1 MKLTKGLRGRLSR
14 TAAVGVTLAVAATTT
29 SVLTGSTTAVSAPA
43 DDCPTAVP
51 VTELTK
57 DQPVDVL
64 TVTNGTTPESFTG
77 KVIGVLNDG
86 IAPGLDMIL
95 VDFKTVAPAPPT
107 IIDEAGIWSGM
118 SGSPVYDAADGRL
131 IGAVAYGLSF
141 GPSTVAGV
149 TPAADMQKLL
159 EGTAG
164 SGALG
169 SPSATPNKV
178 QIPNATAREMVREG
192 NATAVQVD
200 EGLTRLRTPLGIS
213 GLSPKRPLGRVARML
228 GLDNVRLFHA
238 SAAPSAA
245 GEDIPIAPGGNLAAS
260 MSYGDLSAVAVG
272 TATAVCGTEVLA
284 FGHPFN
290 WTGPTTLSMHGA
302 DALLIQ
308 PDPTVAGFKVAN
320 PGARTGIIDQDRLAA
335 LHGVLDQFPD
345 TTRVHS
351 VVTAEGRSRTGNTFI
366 SVPDAMPDLAALH
379 MLVNQDTVLDGAGK
393 GSALVKWTV
402 VGERKNGQPFRFSHE
417 DRYANNFDISFEPVF
432 EVLDQL
438 FQLHDNR
445 FEAVKVTNINY
456 ESSMTRKVRS
466 FTVKRLQRKQDGVWR
481 SVSPNRRL
489 VVRPG
494 RVLRL
499 RVTMGS
505 FRNEVGSKVRRFQ
518 IRVPNAANRTRGA
531 LTISGGNSFFGFGFE
546 EEFEDGFGSPSS
558 GSFNDMIKKFAN
570 EPRNDVLTAKL
581 SVFKFNGRVVN
592 RQQKS
597 SVGDV
602 VGGGFQLPVVI
613 RRR

>member
-1 MKLTKGLRGRLSR
+1 MKFNKGLRGRLSR
-14 TAAVGVTLAVAATTT
+14 SAAVGVTLAVAATTT

-43 DDCPTAVP
+43 GDCPAAVP
-51 VTELTK
+51 VTELTD

-64 TVTNGTTPESFTG
+64 TVTDGTTPESFTG
-77 KVIGVLNDG
+77 KVLGVLDDG

-95 VDFKTVAPAPPT
+95 VDFKTVEPAPST
-107 IIDEAGIWSGM
+107 IIDEVGIWSGM
-118 SGSPVYDAADGRL
+118 SGSPVYAADGRL
-131 IGAVAYGLSF
+131 IGAVAYGLGV

-149 TPAADMQKLL
+149 TPAADMHKLL
-159 EGTAG
+159 NVTAG
-164 SGALG
+164 SGPLG
-169 SPSATPNKV
+169 SPAATPNKV
-178 QIPNATAREMVREG
+178 QIPKATAREMVREG
-192 NATAVQVD
+192 NATTAQVD
-200 EGLTRLRTPLGIS
+200 EGLTRLRMPLGVS
-213 GLSPKRPLGRVARML
+213 GLSQRRPLGRVAKML
-228 GLDNVRLFHA
+228 GLDNVRLFRA

-245 GEDIPIAPGGNLAAS
+245 GEDIAIVPGGNLAAS
-260 MSYGDLSAVAVG
+260 MSYGDVSAVGVG
-272 TATAVCGTEVLA
+272 TATAVCAKEVLA

-290 WTGPTTLSMHGA
+290 WTGPSTLTMHGA

-320 PGARTGIIDQDRLAA
+320 PGNPNGTIDQDRLAA
-335 LHGVLDQFPD
+335 LHGVLGRTPA
-345 TTRVHS
+345 TTRVRS
-351 VVTAEGRSRTGNTFI
+351 VVTAGNGAPRIGNTFI

-379 MLVNQDTVLDGAGK
+379 MLANQDTVFDGFGK
-393 GSALVKWTV
+393 GSARVKWTV
-402 VGERKNGQPFRFSHE
+402 IGERKNGQPFRFSHA

-438 FQLHDNR
+438 FQLHNNE

-456 ESSMTRKVRS
+456 ESAMIRKVRS
-466 FTVKRLQRKQDGVWR
+466 FNVNKLQRRKDGVWR
-481 SVSPNRRL
+481 SVNPNRRL

-494 RVLRL
+494 KVLRL

-570 EPRNDVLTAKL
+570 TPRNDVLTAQL
-581 SVFKFNGRVVN
+581 VVFKFNGRIVT
-592 RQQKS
+592 RQKKS

-602 VGGGFQLPVVI
+602 VDGGFQLPVVI